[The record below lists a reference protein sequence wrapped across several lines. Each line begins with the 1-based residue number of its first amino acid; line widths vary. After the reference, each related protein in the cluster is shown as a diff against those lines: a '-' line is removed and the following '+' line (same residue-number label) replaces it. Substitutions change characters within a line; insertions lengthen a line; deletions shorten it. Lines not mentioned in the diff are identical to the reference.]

1 MASARLH
8 PAPAAFVAPD
18 GGGGGGVSGA
28 ATTAAAAAAAAA
40 AAFLDLSSHV
50 ELASYHDFRL
60 SELRAAGAAAAAAHG
75 FGGPLAPY
83 AFEAGTGGPPPDA
96 FSPLAWEGLGAPSAA
111 AGAYQSAF
119 EFGPFGIGGHHS
131 AGGGAGVS
139 APSSGSR
146 FPAMT
151 VQGKRSPA
159 GAAQQNGFAC
169 PPHGS
174 GGSGKSKP
182 RRRVATVAQR
192 RAANIRER
200 RRMFNLNSAFDKL
213 RKKVPTFAYEKRL
226 SRIETLRLAIMY
238 IAFMTE
244 VVGCSKEDA
253 EPCAEDALVA
263 PAGAGSVA
271 GFPPHHHHHHH
282 HHQLTGDVP
291 LEDAALWGP
300 GRPLA
305 GAAGADALGHLCPS
319 SRQV

>member
-18 GGGGGGVSGA
+18 GGGGAS
-28 ATTAAAAAAAAA
+28 TTAAAAAAAAA

-50 ELASYHDFRL
+50 EFASYHDFRL
-60 SELRAAGAAAAAAHG
+60 SELRAA
-75 FGGPLAPY
+75 
-83 AFEAGTGGPPPDA
+83 DA
-96 FSPLAWEGLGAPSAA
+96 FSPLAWDALGAP
-111 AGAYQSAF
+111 AGAYHSAF
-119 EFGPFGIGGHHS
+119 EFGHFGIGGHHS
-131 AGGGAGVS
+131 AGAGAAVS

-169 PPHGS
+169 PPH

-244 VVGCSKEDA
+244 VVGCSKDDS

-263 PAGAGSVA
+263 PSNGGSVA
-271 GFPPHHHHHHH
+271 GFPGHHHH

-300 GRPLA
+300 GRQLTVATGA
-305 GAAGADALGHLCPS
+305 GTLGQLCPS

>member
-18 GGGGGGVSGA
+18 GGGGGVSGA
-28 ATTAAAAAAAAA
+28 STTAAAAAAAAA

-75 FGGPLAPY
+75 FGGPLGPY
-83 AFEAGTGGPPPDA
+83 AFEAGSSGPPPDA

-111 AGAYQSAF
+111 GAYHSAF
-119 EFGPFGIGGHHS
+119 EFGHFGIGGHHS
-131 AGGGAGVS
+131 AGGGAVVS

-169 PPHGS
+169 PPH

-244 VVGCSKEDA
+244 VVGCSKDDA

-263 PAGAGSVA
+263 PPNAGSVA
-271 GFPPHHHHHHH
+271 GFPSHHHH

-300 GRPLA
+300 GRQLA
-305 GAAGADALGHLCPS
+305 VATGADTLGHLCPS